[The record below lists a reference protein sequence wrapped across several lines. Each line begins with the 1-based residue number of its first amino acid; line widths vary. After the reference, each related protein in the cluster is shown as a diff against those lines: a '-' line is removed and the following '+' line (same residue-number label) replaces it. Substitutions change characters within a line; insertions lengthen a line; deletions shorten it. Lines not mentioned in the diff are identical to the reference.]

1 MRLYISNSGIFDP
14 VKYDLNDAINKLQN
28 ARYNIDSSPSDF
40 RYASYVNNLGNIIFN
55 YIKETQVIA
64 EIAETTE
71 RRYSELFMDSKVNF
85 QNINEFEVKERF
97 GLSKIVDQ
105 DAKYSVY
112 SDGVTANMKNIDKL

>member
-71 RRYSELFMDSKVNF
+71 RRYNELFMDSKVNF